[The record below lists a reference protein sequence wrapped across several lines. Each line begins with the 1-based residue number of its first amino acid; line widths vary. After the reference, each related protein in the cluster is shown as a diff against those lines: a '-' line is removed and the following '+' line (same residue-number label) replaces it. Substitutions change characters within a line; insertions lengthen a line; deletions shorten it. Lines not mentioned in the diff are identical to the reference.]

1 MKKQFVDAQD
11 SRVTRWLDNFSI
23 FGHLQKGKLSYLVL
37 NICQSRFKILPNTKW
52 TLKNCQRL
60 LKFHQSGENSPNLV
74 TLYQEQQ
81 KQQQQFGSLFLLA
94 LSQYLFLL
102 PSITIYLPLTL
113 SFSLSYPIS
122 LSLCL
127 SVSSSNY
134 LFRLAI
140 YSYVSLYYLL
150 HQSFYVYVSLIYLLL
165 TIFSVWH
172 SISLSFF
179 LMYQSLPLFMSL

>member
-1 MKKQFVDAQD
+1 MVKLTLLERVLKYLLQLNCLFWAASADDDYLRQWIVSNAFDMKKQFVDAQD

-23 FGHLQKGKLSYLVL
+23 FGHLQKGKLPYLVL

-94 LSQYLFLL
+94 VSQYLFLL
-102 PSITIYLPLTL
+102 PSITIY
-113 SFSLSYPIS
+113 
-122 LSLCL
+122 
-127 SVSSSNY
+127 VSD
-134 LFRLAI
+134 
-140 YSYVSLYYLL
+140 
-150 HQSFYVYVSLIYLLL
+150 
-165 TIFSVWH
+165 
-172 SISLSFF
+172 SFF
-179 LMYQSLPLFMSL
+179 LSLIPNISLFMSICIFF